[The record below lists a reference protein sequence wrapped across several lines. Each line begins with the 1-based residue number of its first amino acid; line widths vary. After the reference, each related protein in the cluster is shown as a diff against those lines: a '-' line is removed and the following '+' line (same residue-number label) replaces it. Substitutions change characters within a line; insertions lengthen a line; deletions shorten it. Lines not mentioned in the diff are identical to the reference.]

1 MKIRSLLLIPLLFAA
16 LSVRADEPPAD
27 LQMRAKKGDAE
38 TLTRLGILYLEGCG
52 VEPNDKKAVKY
63 LQRAAKLGD
72 AEAQFLMGDCLMN
85 GRGIQSNCPAAV
97 ASYRQAA
104 EQGHRDAQ
112 RTMAFLFT
120 QGLGLRKNPK
130 KAMLW
135 QLRSEGLDE
144 AEIETRLAEAFPDM
158 ANNITQ
164 AKFQGGTLQDFSL
177 WVARTIRYP
186 DEAVQYNIKGQ
197 VVAQFVIDKE
207 GRLTEVRI
215 LESPH
220 ELLSKAV
227 DAALRRSP
235 RWTPATEDG
244 APVRIRYTVP
254 VYFN

>member
-1 MKIRSLLLIPLLFAA
+1 MHIRSLLLIPLLCAA
-16 LSVRADEPPAD
+16 LTARADEPPAG
-27 LQMRAKKGDAE
+27 LTTRAKAGDAE
-38 TLTRLGILYLEGCG
+38 AMTRLGTLYLEGRE
-52 VEPNDKKAVKY
+52 VEQNDKKAVRY
-63 LQRAAKLGD
+63 LQQAARLGD
-72 AEAQFLMGDCLMN
+72 AEAQFLMGECLMN
-85 GRGIQSNCPAAV
+85 GRGIKPDCQAAV
-97 ASYRQAA
+97 AAYREAA
-104 EQGHRDAQ
+104 EQGYRDAQ
-112 RTMAFLFT
+112 QTMAFLLS
-120 QGLGLRKNPK
+120 QGLGIRKNPK
-130 KAMLW
+130 EAMLW

-158 ANNITQ
+158 ADNITQ

-186 DEAVQYNIKGQ
+186 AEAVQYNITGQ

-227 DAALRRSP
+227 DATLRRSP

-244 APVRIRYTVP
+244 VPVRIRYTVP

>member
-1 MKIRSLLLIPLLFAA
+1 MKIRSLLLIPLLFAV

-38 TLTRLGILYLEGCG
+38 ALTRLGILYLEGCG

-130 KAMLW
+130 KVMLW

-144 AEIETRLAEAFPDM
+144 AEIETRLAEAFPDT
-158 ANNITQ
+158 ADNIAQ

-177 WVARTIRYP
+177 WVARMIRYP

-227 DAALRRSP
+227 EAVLRRSP

-244 APVRIRYTVP
+244 VPVRIRYTVP